1 MSNQHQLDI
10 EKTFESQ
17 KDLVVQTIIPI
28 LMKTLDLITYPV
40 GEGVIYDIIH
50 RRHRHQ
56 RDNNRNKKKSDI
68 ERKKEAER
76 KHKNSRRLEVN
87 TNILYLD
94 YYLFTSFIK

>member
-28 LMKTLDLITYPV
+28 LMKTLDLITYLV
-40 GEGVIYDIIH
+40 GEGMIYDIIH
-50 RRHRHQ
+50 WRHHHQ
-56 RDNNRNKKKSDI
+56 RDNNWNKKKLDI